1 MNDSSASNGRFH
13 WKEPIF
19 RDEPFDQSQW
29 YGLYELLKRTNAAK
43 AELLPSAYESAR
55 IAYQNYQQAQREE
68 LDRYAHQR
76 PQDEA
81 HNQAL
86 REEQARLMGAIR
98 EIYDKWQPQIEQKLQ
113 DYLQALE
120 EAKIAGARVG
130 VNLRGEPL
138 FGGREAEDADSN
150 PQTNGQADPNLPN
163 ANETPVRNADRLPM
177 PASSEWRDTFAPEVS
192 RPRYEEPPPRTESEV
207 AHERNLPTVK
217 TYLLNRPLWWTLVV
231 VGGAFTGLMLLIA
244 LGGDLEAWDRPLFW
258 LALLGGVMLHLLW
271 VPALWG
277 ASAVVGELYH
287 LFRWDANKS
296 QREAWVVG
304 VGLMG
309 LPILLFSLLAI
320 LMTTLGQLRPAEPLH
335 ALVLAI
341 SALLIVPTVAIA
353 LLEGF
358 LYGRS
363 VPVRHHHD
371 TEVTQAVRHY
381 LQQQRAQEQAPA
393 DPPEDSSPQGFR
405 SPLQTDSN
413 PTANPSMN
421 ATTNNRAQ
429 SEREQSW
436 RDFQEAHAG
445 YTARWSIYRYTL
457 EQRDLELQPYY
468 EALARLDWRPIY
480 EYLPPYAEARL
491 ETLYNQWREAF
502 LHFLKLLREAVRE
515 LRDGEELAR
524 ALQEYTLLIGSAR
537 TQTEQ

>member
-1 MNDSSASNGRFH
+1 MHDSSASNSHPH
-13 WKEPIF
+13 WQEPIF

-29 YGLYELLKRTNAAK
+29 YSLYELLKKTNAAK

-55 IAYQNYQQAQREE
+55 IAYQNYQQAQHEE
-68 LDRYAHQR
+68 LERYAHQR

-138 FGGREAEDADSN
+138 FDEMEAETPSST
-150 PQTNGQADPNLPN
+150 PQLNGQGNPNPSEGTL
-163 ANETPVRNADRLPM
+163 VRNPNPLPI
-177 PASSEWRDTFAPEVS
+177 PASRQWGEALAPKS
-192 RPRYEEPPPRTESEV
+192 MLPRYEEPHPRTESEV

-231 VGGAFTGLMLLIA
+231 AGGAFTGLMLLIA
-244 LGGDLEAWDRPLFW
+244 LGGNLEAWDRPLFW

-304 VGLMG
+304 IGLMA
-309 LPILLFSLLAI
+309 LPLLLFALLAI
-320 LMTTLGQLRPAEPLH
+320 LIMTLSQLRPAEPLH

-341 SALLIVPTVAIA
+341 CALLIVPTVAIA

-363 VPVRHHHD
+363 VPVRHHQD

-381 LQQQRAQEQAPA
+381 LQQQRAQEQAAKTAEGISA
-393 DPPEDSSPQGFR
+393 DGRNSSSQRADSDPVI
-405 SPLQTDSN
+405 
-413 PTANPSMN
+413 
-421 ATTNNRAQ
+421 NNRTEEA
-429 SEREQSW
+429 EHEQAW
-436 RDFQEAHAG
+436 RDFQEAG
-445 YTARWSIYRYTL
+445 ARRSAQWSIYKYT
-457 EQRDLELQPYY
+457 EKQRDAELQPYQ

-480 EYLPPYAEARL
+480 QYLPPYAVARL
-491 ETLYNQWREAF
+491 ETLYSQWRKAY
-502 LHFLKLLREAVRE
+502 LHFLKLLAEAVRE

-524 ALQEYTLLIGSAR
+524 AIQEHTLLIESSKPPV
-537 TQTEQ
+537 EQQV